1 MKLNISLYIPVYNGE
16 STIESVLKSALQ
28 LDPGADEII
37 IIDDGSND
45 QTKEILKKYKNKI
58 KIIKNETNQGLG
70 FSRNLAISKSKH
82 QLVASIDADV
92 EPEKKWLLKLYETQ
106 KKFNSAICGGRLF
119 EKYKDRNIYN
129 MWRHIHGTQN
139 PFGDK
144 IIENLGDTVSGSN
157 TLLNKE
163 VWSNVGGYLNQYK
176 TNGEDVTFCR
186 KLVISKY
193 KISYNGTAECNHL
206 QNDNLKSL
214 CNRARRAYVYGGGL
228 KEPTI
233 LRFIQRSIRHSKF
246 CIRFSLK
253 DFINL
258 RFSLIYINFIML
270 FNHVIKEFLGLIH
283 KKKDYI

>member
-16 STIESVLKSALQ
+16 STIESVLKNALQ

-37 IIDDGSND
+37 VIDDGSND
-45 QTKEILKKYKNKI
+45 QTKEILKKYENKI

-106 KKFNSAICGGRLF
+106 KKFGSAICGGRLF
-119 EKYKDRNIYN
+119 EKYKDKNIYN

-163 VWSNVGGYLNQYK
+163 VWSNVGGYLNEYK

-228 KEPTI
+228 KEPTF

-270 FNHVIKEFLGLIH
+270 FNHVIKEFLGFIH
-283 KKKDYI
+283 KKKNYI

>member
-16 STIESVLKSALQ
+16 STIESVLKNALQ

-37 IIDDGSND
+37 VIDDGSND
-45 QTKEILKKYKNKI
+45 QTKEILKKYENKI

-106 KKFNSAICGGRLF
+106 KKFGSAICGGRLF
-119 EKYKDRNIYN
+119 EKYKDKNIYN

-139 PFGDK
+139 PFGGK

-270 FNHVIKEFLGLIH
+270 FNHVIKEFLGLIK

>member
-16 STIESVLKSALQ
+16 STIESVLKNALQ

-37 IIDDGSND
+37 VIDDGSND
-45 QTKEILKKYKNKI
+45 QTKEIIKKYENRI

-106 KKFNSAICGGRLF
+106 KKFGSAICGGRLF
-119 EKYKDRNIYN
+119 EKYKDKNIYN

>member
-16 STIESVLKSALQ
+16 STIESVLKNALQ

-45 QTKEILKKYKNKI
+45 QTKEIIKKYENRI

-106 KKFNSAICGGRLF
+106 KKFGSAICGGRLF
-119 EKYKDRNIYN
+119 EKYKDKNIYN

>member
-16 STIESVLKSALQ
+16 STIESVLKNALQ

-45 QTKEILKKYKNKI
+45 QTKEILKKYENRI

-106 KKFNSAICGGRLF
+106 KKFGSAICGGRLF
-119 EKYKDRNIYN
+119 EKYKDKNIYN

-283 KKKDYI
+283 KKKD

>member
-16 STIESVLKSALQ
+16 STIESVLKNALQ

-37 IIDDGSND
+37 VIDDGSND
-45 QTKEILKKYKNKI
+45 QTKEILKKYENKI

-106 KKFNSAICGGRLF
+106 KKFGSAICGGRLF
-119 EKYKDRNIYN
+119 EKYKDKNIYN

-163 VWSNVGGYLNQYK
+163 VWSNVGGYLNEYK

-228 KEPTI
+228 KEPTL

>member
-16 STIESVLKSALQ
+16 STIESVLKNALQ

-37 IIDDGSND
+37 VIDDGSND
-45 QTKEILKKYKNKI
+45 QTKEILKKYENRI

-106 KKFNSAICGGRLF
+106 KKFGSAICGGRLF
-119 EKYKDRNIYN
+119 EKYKDKNIYN

>member
-16 STIESVLKSALQ
+16 STIESVLKNALQ

-45 QTKEILKKYKNKI
+45 KTKEILKKYENRI
-58 KIIKNETNQGLG
+58 TIIKNKTNQGLG

-106 KKFNSAICGGRLF
+106 KKFGSAICGGRLF
-119 EKYKDRNIYN
+119 EKYKDKNIYN
-129 MWRHIHGTQN
+129 MWRHIHGIQN

-163 VWSNVGGYLNQYK
+163 VWSNVSGYLDEYK

-214 CNRARRAYVYGGGL
+214 CNRARRAYVYGAGL

-233 LRFIQRSIRHSKF
+233 LRFIQRSIRHLKF

-258 RFSLIYINFIML
+258 RFSLIYINFIMF

>member
-16 STIESVLKSALQ
+16 STIESVLKNALQ

-45 QTKEILKKYKNKI
+45 KTKEILKKYENRI

-106 KKFNSAICGGRLF
+106 KKFGSAICGGRLF
-119 EKYKDRNIYN
+119 EKYKDKNIYN

-163 VWSNVGGYLNQYK
+163 VWSNVGGYLNEYK

-233 LRFIQRSIRHSKF
+233 LRFIQRSIRHLKF
-246 CIRFSLK
+246 CIRYSLK

-258 RFSLIYINFIML
+258 RFSLIYINFIMF
-270 FNHVIKEFLGLIH
+270 FNHLIKEFLGLIH

>member
-16 STIESVLKSALQ
+16 STIESVLKNALQ

-45 QTKEILKKYKNKI
+45 KTKEILKKYENRITIIKNKI
-58 KIIKNETNQGLG
+58 NQGLG

-106 KKFNSAICGGRLF
+106 KKFGSAICAGRLF
-119 EKYKDRNIYN
+119 EKYKDKNIYN
-129 MWRHIHGTQN
+129 MWRHIHGIQN

-144 IIENLGDTVSGSN
+144 IIENLGDTLSGSN

-163 VWSNVGGYLNQYK
+163 VWSNVAGYLDEYK

-214 CNRARRAYVYGGGL
+214 CDRARRAYVYGAGL

-233 LRFIQRSIRHSKF
+233 LRFIQRSIRHLKF

-258 RFSLIYINFIML
+258 RFSLIYINFIMF

>member
-106 KKFNSAICGGRLF
+106 KKFGSAICGGRLF
-119 EKYKDRNIYN
+119 ERYKDKNIYN

-163 VWSNVGGYLNQYK
+163 VWSNVGGYLNEYK

>member
-16 STIESVLKSALQ
+16 STIESVLKNALQ

-45 QTKEILKKYKNKI
+45 KTKEILKKYENRI
-58 KIIKNETNQGLG
+58 TIIKNKTNQGLG

-106 KKFNSAICGGRLF
+106 KKFGSAICGGRLF
-119 EKYKDRNIYN
+119 EKYKDKNIYN

-139 PFGDK
+139 PFGYK

-163 VWSNVGGYLNQYK
+163 VLSNVGGYLNQYK

-233 LRFIQRSIRHSKF
+233 LRFIQRSIRHLKF